1 MGAAVPTCLDE
12 AIDWLR
18 RHFQP
23 PAARGLCADFAIEL
37 SGAGGGSILLRVR
50 DAALEVRAAP
60 ASHAD
65 VRLRLPSSDYF
76 GILAGRENA
85 DLLYMAGK
93 LEIEGDLS
101 LAMKL
106 RTLFRPASQEP
117 DPALGSRDA
126 AV

>member
-1 MGAAVPTCLDE
+1 MGVADPTCLDE

-18 RHFQP
+18 KHFQP
-23 PAARGLCADFAIEL
+23 PAAQGLSADFAIHL
-37 SGAGGGSILLRVR
+37 SGDGGGSILLRVR
-50 DAALEVRAAP
+50 DEALEVRAAP
-60 ASHAD
+60 ADHAD
-65 VRLRLPSSDYF
+65 VRLRLASSAYF

-106 RTLFRPASQEP
+106 RTLFRPGP
-117 DPALGSRDA
+117 GRDG
-126 AV
+126 

>member
-1 MGAAVPTCLDE
+1 MGVADPTCLDE
-12 AIDWLR
+12 AIEWLR
-18 RHFQP
+18 KHFQP
-23 PAARGLCADFAIEL
+23 PVAQGLNADFAIDL
-37 SGAGGGSILLRVR
+37 SGEGGGSILLRVR
-50 DAALEVRAAP
+50 DEALEVRAAA
-60 ASHAD
+60 ASQAD

-106 RTLFRPASQEP
+106 RTLFRPATGR
-117 DPALGSRDA
+117 AG
-126 AV
+126 

>member
-1 MGAAVPTCLDE
+1 MGVRHPTCVDE

-18 RHFQP
+18 KHFQA
-23 PAARGLCADFAIEL
+23 PAAQGLRAVFAIDL
-37 SGAGGGSILLRVR
+37 SGEGGGSILLRVEDGAL
-50 DAALEVRAAP
+50 DARSAP
-60 ASHAD
+60 LDPAPRAD
-65 VRLRLPSSDYF
+65 VRLRLPSTDYF

-106 RTLFRPASQEP
+106 RTLFRPAP
-117 DPALGSRDA
+117 G
-126 AV
+126 